1 MLVLKLVYNKE
12 LNFIGE
18 IHELRAILKKKNII
32 IGIVESVEQDNHI
45 VKLLCDDECYTE
57 KIRDVIN
64 LYMSNVLYKVV
75 VKEYKKRE
83 MFDYI
88 KENYFFLKQEEII
101 EVENNIINVLLLEE
115 SIDSNNLV
123 FCMNKMNSII
133 DKIKDF
139 LEENSE
145 ININGFIRFRMKELR
160 EYIDQIIS
168 KIIESYMVEKEYQEF
183 VKLLKYFVDIQE
195 SKIDEINIIINETGN
210 YIIKDENGNDIFS
223 EFIKELID
231 NKFDLDTKME
241 DIIISGLITNSPKI
255 LKIHGKEYCK
265 NKEFLETMEKVF
277 ENRVQYCEN
286 CEFCVGKEIKL

>member
-133 DKIKDF
+133 GKIKAF

-160 EYIDQIIS
+160 EDIDQIIS

-195 SKIDEINIIINETGN
+195 SKIDEINIIINESGS
-210 YIIKDENGNDIFS
+210 YVIKDENGNDIFS

-255 LKIHGKEYCK
+255 LKIHGKEHCK
-265 NKEFLETMEKVF
+265 NREFLETMEKVF